1 MPPKENSAAEP
12 VRDNQAGRFVLR
24 APRGRNIQRSF
35 NASWPATATCL
46 LRASLTTSPVER
58 ARTRDACERS
68 VASAAGD
75 GSLAFTVVCGR
86 SPLAIERVVEVSG
99 DCHEDTL
106 SYDQHDQL
114 MMKARLDS

>member
-1 MPPKENSAAEP
+1 
-12 VRDNQAGRFVLR
+12 VAGDGNVFVAGKL
-24 APRGRNIQRSF
+24 NYV
-35 NASWPATATCL
+35 
-46 LRASLTTSPVER
+46 PVER